1 MLRRIG
7 LLSVLL
13 LLMGATYT
21 FASTID
27 LTSGGTVIAS
37 DGSIWSVVDN
47 SPTGTGVYEPFLRLQ
62 ARGTEAG
69 LNTDGDANSTYNDVA
84 GIWTHSLTFGD
95 LGVVNVGGTNYY
107 SFTWDVN
114 EPANG
119 TDEYISLDTLQIYEH
134 SSPNAMTTG
143 ELDTLLYTFSDPP
156 VLINYLLSSSGSGKD
171 DIESLIPTSKVAFSD
186 PAKYFYLYAEF
197 GGVGVDDSKDFG
209 SAAGYEEVRTFTA
222 VPEPS
227 TILLLGCGLMLIGIG
242 LIWFKKRDRT

>member
-1 MLRRIG
+1 MFRKIA
-7 LLSVLL
+7 LLSVFL
-13 LLMGATYT
+13 LLMGTAYA

-37 DGSIWSVVDN
+37 DGSIWSVVTS

-62 ARGTEAG
+62 ANGTEAG
-69 LNTDGDANSTYNDVA
+69 LNTDGDANSTYDDVA

-134 SSPNAMTTG
+134 SSPNAMAIG

-171 DIESLIPTSKVAFSD
+171 DIESLIPTSEIASSD

-197 GGVGVDDSKDFG
+197 GGVGVDDSTDFG
-209 SAAGYEEVRTFTA
+209 SASGYEEVRALTA

-227 TILLLGCGLMLIGIG
+227 TLLLLGSGLIGIG
-242 LIWFKKRDRT
+242 LVWRIRRARK